1 MRVSKQ
7 SLVEKVKALNLC
19 LGRSTSAMT
28 DEGKHVVGHIALDYN
43 HIGYQLEEQRT
54 PEGSVYNITN
64 RMTAR
69 EMSLYIQGM
78 INGIALRNHE
88 LKKAET

>member
-7 SLVEKVKALNLC
+7 SLVEKVKTLNLC
-19 LGRSTSAMT
+19 LGRSVIAMT
-28 DEGKHVVGHIALDYN
+28 DDGKHVVGHIALDHN
-43 HIGYQLEEQRT
+43 HIGYQLEEQLT

-69 EMSLYIQGM
+69 EMSVYICGM
-78 INGIALRNHE
+78 INGIALRNHQ
-88 LKKAET
+88 LKDAQK

>member
-7 SLVEKVKALNLC
+7 KLVDGVLRLNLC
-19 LGRSTSAMT
+19 LGRPTVGMT
-28 DEGKHVVGHIALDYN
+28 EAGKHVVGHIALDHN
-43 HIGYQLEEQRT
+43 HIGYQLEEHLT

-69 EMSLYIQGM
+69 EMSIYICGM
-78 INGIALRNHE
+78 INGIALRNHQ
-88 LKKAET
+88 LNKAS